1 MARRE
6 LGASGRRSAG
16 ARRPRRRWQGAGVR
30 RRRHLRDNCGAP
42 RQNQKSCLWAWRTA
56 FPPHTGSHTFER
68 LSGQYGF
75 RDTPDS
81 SRCAA
86 TRRRTSSATCT
97 GRRVCGFVTSYRND
111 LPHIYCASQQSARSL
126 TMLMQSTATRA
137 TPPCE
142 PSRLRVHLVH
152 HHKSPYANWQRAA
165 PCVRTVCKRIL
176 CVGATPT
183 TCFCKQGCCVKPTVK
198 PSLSKAAL
206 SGGRRVL
213 RQRARPALRP
223 AEVAS
228 EARCSLG
235 HDIRKSLAAHAY
247 WGEYVANCER
257 KIRFCPAA
265 AAPFETLSPQ
275 AEGMRSAYG
284 KRCED

>member
-1 MARRE
+1 M
-6 LGASGRRSAG
+6 
-16 ARRPRRRWQGAGVR
+16 
-30 RRRHLRDNCGAP
+30 
-42 RQNQKSCLWAWRTA
+42 
-56 FPPHTGSHTFER
+56 
-68 LSGQYGF
+68 
-75 RDTPDS
+75 
-81 SRCAA
+81 
-86 TRRRTSSATCT
+86 
-97 GRRVCGFVTSYRND
+97 CGFVTSYRND
-111 LPHIYCASQQSARSL
+111 LPHIYCASQQSAHSL

-142 PSRLRVHLVH
+142 PRRLRVHLVH
-152 HHKSPYANWQRAA
+152 HHESPYANWQRAA

-183 TCFCKQGCCVKPTVK
+183 TCFCKQGCCVKPTVE

>member
-111 LPHIYCASQQSARSL
+111 LPHIYCASQQSAHSL

-137 TPPCE
+137 WHAALRATPPSR
-142 PSRLRVHLVH
+142 PSG
-152 HHKSPYANWQRAA
+152 SPSQVT
-165 PCVRTVCKRIL
+165 VRQLATRCTLCKDG
-176 CVGATPT
+176 V
-183 TCFCKQGCCVKPTVK
+183 
-198 PSLSKAAL
+198 
-206 SGGRRVL
+206 
-213 RQRARPALRP
+213 
-223 AEVAS
+223 
-228 EARCSLG
+228 
-235 HDIRKSLAAHAY
+235 
-247 WGEYVANCER
+247 
-257 KIRFCPAA
+257 
-265 AAPFETLSPQ
+265 
-275 AEGMRSAYG
+275 
-284 KRCED
+284 

>member
-1 MARRE
+1 MARARRKWEEERRRE
-6 LGASGRRSAG
+6 ATAEAVAGRRRAAAEASPRPLWG
-16 ARRPRRRWQGAGVR
+16 AAS
-30 RRRHLRDNCGAP
+30 
-42 RQNQKSCLWAWRTA
+42 KSEVVPLDLAHR
-56 FPPHTGSHTFER
+56 FPPPTQGHT
-68 LSGQYGF
+68 LSSVFPDTVRSF

-81 SRCAA
+81 SLVVP
-86 TRRRTSSATCT
+86 RRTSSATCT

-111 LPHIYCASQQSARSL
+111 LPHIYCASQQSAHSL

-142 PSRLRVHLVH
+142 PRRLRVHLVH

-176 CVGATPT
+176 CVGTTPT

-213 RQRARPALRP
+213 RQWARPALRP

-228 EARCSLG
+228 EERCSLG

-247 WGEYVANCER
+247 WGEYV
-257 KIRFCPAA
+257 
-265 AAPFETLSPQ
+265 
-275 AEGMRSAYG
+275 G
-284 KRCED
+284 KL